1 MTMGNNKGTEGFLAF
16 VDVFT
21 MIIFPSETIN
31 QWGKVLLTKI
41 TWKTYYPF
49 EISAP
54 ISSLVIAMPL
64 KFHEP
69 STV

>member
-1 MTMGNNKGTEGFLAF
+1 M
-16 VDVFT
+16 
-21 MIIFPSETIN
+21 SEQRI
-31 QWGKVLLTKI
+31 LLTKI
-41 TWKTYYPF
+41 TWKTCYPI